1 MIIGI
6 DASNIKS
13 GGGLRHLIQIVS
25 YINKINVKVEKVIL
39 WSSSDTHK
47 QIKNKKKLVKKTSYW
62 LNKSILHRIIWNIFI
77 LPAELKLN
85 KCDILFL
92 PGASI
97 VNTKIPI
104 VSMVQNQLPFSWEN
118 IKKFGFSTFFFKLI
132 LLRYSQTI
140 CFKKSRGLIFLSETS
155 KNAMRNFLDFSKKEV
170 IVIPHGI
177 ENSFKKKPNLQKNIR
192 YYSKTNPYKLLYVS
206 HIWPYK
212 NHLNVIKAVHE
223 LRCQGFPITIDLVG
237 GYYKPSFITL
247 KTEIKKLDYNEEFIF
262 YRGSSNKIETFYHQS
277 DGFIFASSCE
287 TYGQILTEAMMSS
300 LPILCSNQSAL
311 PEILG
316 DAGCY
321 FDPDDLI
328 DLTDTIK
335 KFLLSKKLR
344 TVIASRGRK
353 KIEHLNW
360 NENAKKT
367 FSFIYKNYR
376 LNCIIN

>member
-6 DASNIKS
+6 DASNIKT
-13 GGGLRHLIQIVS
+13 GGGLRHLVQIAS
-25 YINKINVKVEKVIL
+25 YIDEIDAKVEKVII
-39 WSSSDTHK
+39 WSSNSTLK
-47 QIKNKKKLVKKTSYW
+47 KIKIKNKIEKKTSNW
-62 LNKSILHRIIWNIFI
+62 LNKSILHRIIWNFFI
-77 LPAELKLN
+77 LPSELKSN
-85 KCDILFL
+85 NCNILFL

-97 VNTKIPI
+97 VNTNIPV
-104 VSMVQNQLPFSWEN
+104 VSMVQNQLPFSWEQ
-118 IKKFGFSTFFFKLI
+118 IKKFGFSYFFFKLI
-132 LLRYSQTI
+132 LLRYSQII

-155 KNAMRNFLDFSKKEV
+155 KNAMENYIDFSTKEV

-177 ENSFKKKPNLQKNIR
+177 EYKFKKKPNVQKDIQL
-192 YYSKTNPYKLLYVS
+192 YSKKNPYKLLYVS

-212 NHLNVIKAVHE
+212 NHLNVVNAVHS

-237 GYYKPSFITL
+237 DYYKPSFKTL
-247 KTEIKKLDYNEEFIF
+247 IKEIKKLDPNEDFIF

-321 FDPDDLI
+321 FDPEDLMN
-328 DLTDTIK
+328 LTDTLK

-344 TVIASRGRK
+344 TVIASRALK
-353 KIEHLNW
+353 KIDHLNW

-367 FSFIYKNYR
+367 FSFICKNYKFR
-376 LNCIIN
+376 NYIN